1 MLLSLRRVCMLALT
15 LLLLVGCGP
24 AAPGPDDGSGIPDVH
39 PQTTSAPAVTAA
51 PTTTVSAPGTTA
63 APAETTIPAPVTTA
77 APITASGKFSSETG
91 SNLEI
96 HLEWSVIG
104 NTDKAVTVRAEA
116 YITHYE
122 IWVSA
127 RHGGK
132 LIIGNS
138 SQSFSTEAITYDGKK
153 KQTVTLTSAT
163 VDIPLGADGTATVDI
178 SVSWPFIGT
187 YSGIKIDNLT
197 CGGTVRIGQ
206 PGTPAPTTTATPATT
221 AAPAATTAPETTAAP
236 ATVETPLTELGEPVS
251 IKSAVFVDRNA
262 SHFGSVTLIRNKT
275 ELARLLDAHPA
286 DCKNAACTAITAALS
301 VYDDTYFAGKVL
313 LLVPQGSR
321 YPTATPVEIFAVR
334 GDAGA
339 LYVHIRDIAASRTA
353 EQLLSTRFYLQT
365 VEIPADAL
373 TGRTINVV
381 QHGAYYTD
389 TGRYERDFL
398 RDEGIVTAPTIRAYQ
413 PAAITP

>member
-1 MLLSLRRVCMLALT
+1 MQSSLRRVGALVLTLLALT
-15 LLLLVGCGP
+15 ACGP
-24 AAPGPDDGSGIPDVH
+24 AESGPDDGTGTGDKPA
-39 PQTTSAPAVTAA
+39 QTTPAPVDPATTPGGTTALAPAVTTA
-51 PTTTVSAPGTTA
+51 P
-63 APAETTIPAPVTTA
+63 PAETTVPAPVTTA

-104 NTDKAVTVRAEA
+104 QTDTAVTVRAEA

-132 LIIGNS
+132 LTIGKS
-138 SQSFSTEAITYDGKK
+138 SQNFSTEAITYDGKG
-153 KQTVTLTSAT
+153 KQTVTLTTAT
-163 VDIPLGADGTATVDI
+163 VDVPLGADGTATVDI

-197 CGGTVRIGQ
+197 CGGTIHIGQ
-206 PGTPAPTTTATPATT
+206 QSKPAAQPETT
-221 AAPAATTAPETTAAP
+221 AAPVTTAAPETTAAP
-236 ATVETPLTELGEPVS
+236 APVETPITEQGEPLLF
-251 IKSAVFVDRNA
+251 KSTVFVDRNA
-262 SHFGSVTLIRNKT
+262 SHFGSVTLVRST
-275 ELARLLDAHPA
+275 AELSRLLEAHPA
-286 DCKNAACTAITAALS
+286 DCKNAVCAAITAACAA
-301 VYDDTYFAGKVL
+301 YDDAFFAGKAL

-321 YPTATPVEIFAVR
+321 YSTASPVEVFDVR
-334 GDAGA
+334 ADAGA
-339 LYVHIRDIAASRTA
+339 LYVHIRDIVPSRTT

-365 VEIPADAL
+365 VEIPGDSLA
-373 TGRTINVV
+373 GRTINVV

-389 TGRYERDFL
+389 SGKYERDYL
-398 RDEGIVTAPTIRAYQ
+398 RDEGTVTAPTTRSYQ